1 MPSGNESI
9 HHIKEPLVGV
19 KTGLM
24 EMGASSDSYQAE
36 IPNHSQE
43 PNENDDVIDVKFAF
57 DKAQQLYQV
66 GRFKKVNI
74 LFRPL
79 KIRLGTIL

>member
-1 MPSGNESI
+1 MI
-9 HHIKEPLVGV
+9 DLA
-19 KTGLM
+19 L
-24 EMGASSDSYQAE
+24 DLLQL
-36 IPNHSQE
+36 
-43 PNENDDVIDVKFAF
+43 NENDNVIDVKFAF

-66 GRFKKVNI
+66 GRFRKVNI

>member
-9 HHIKEPLVGV
+9 QNIKEPLVGV

-36 IPNHSQE
+36 ITNHSQE
-43 PNENDDVIDVKFAF
+43 PTENDNVIDVKF
-57 DKAQQLYQV
+57 V
-66 GRFKKVNI
+66 VS
-74 LFRPL
+74 P
-79 KIRLGTIL
+79 